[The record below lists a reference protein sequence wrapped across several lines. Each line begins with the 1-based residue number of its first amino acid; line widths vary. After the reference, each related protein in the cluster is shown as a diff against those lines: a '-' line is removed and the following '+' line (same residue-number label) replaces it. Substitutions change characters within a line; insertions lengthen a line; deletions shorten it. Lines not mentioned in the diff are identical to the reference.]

1 MSAEIAETAAD
12 ILTFKPARILTAR
25 MEESVIG
32 AARLMRQENVGAIV
46 VTDHVGTEGLTV
58 VGIFSE
64 RDVLR
69 AVVESG
75 AAALQR
81 PIADIMSR
89 RVIAVKPDDTIR
101 TILDRMRDNHVRHLP
116 VIDNHQLVGVISI
129 RDLIALRIA
138 ELDQA

>member
-1 MSAEIAETAAD
+1 MSAETAATAAD
-12 ILTFKPARILTAR
+12 ILTAKPARILTAR
-25 MEESVIG
+25 MEETVIG
-32 AARLMRQENVGAIV
+32 AARLMRRDNVGALV

-64 RDVLR
+64 RDVMK
-69 AVVESG
+69 AVAENG
-75 AAALQR
+75 AAALER

-89 RVIAVKPDDTIR
+89 SVVAVKPDDTVR
-101 TILDRMRDNHVRHLP
+101 TILDRMRDHHVRHLP

-129 RDLIALRIA
+129 RDLIAPRIA

>member
-1 MSAEIAETAAD
+1 MSAEIAATAAD
-12 ILTFKPARILTAR
+12 ILTLKPARILTAR

-32 AARLMRQENVGAIV
+32 AARLMRRENVGAIV

-64 RDVLR
+64 RDVLK
-69 AVVESG
+69 ALVDGG
-75 AAALQR
+75 APALER
-81 PIADIMSR
+81 PIAEVMSR
-89 RVIAVKPDDTIR
+89 NVIAVKPDDNVR
-101 TILDRMRDNHVRHLP
+101 TILDRMRDHHVRHLP
-116 VIDNHQLVGVISI
+116 VIDNHQLAGVISI